1 MVTKLQDTKAV
12 KGSSDEHG
20 GNRGGNQEKKDKPQ
34 KSSQAAGRDPNR
46 GEDSTMPAPQADRN
60 GCDPRPSIGVTP

>member
-20 GNRGGNQEKKDKPQ
+20 GNRGGNQEKRTSRKR
-34 KSSQAAGRDPNR
+34 AARLAAR
-46 GEDSTMPAPQADRN
+46 IQTAARTER
-60 GCDPRPSIGVTP
+60 CLPRRRTVMAAIPDHR